1 MKINRF
7 VGLAAI
13 ALLVVSAME
22 AVAALAFAQPL
33 PQTQTRAAV
42 QVNQLPAAQVNQP
55 VAQVNQPPV
64 QPTLPAA
71 QPAESLTILEA
82 GTLTET
88 TTETGTG
95 ATEPI
100 TDTVGGGPND
110 QAGGNDQAGAND
122 QIGGNDQA
130 GPNDQSP
137 KLNGSITVT
146 QTATDGQS
154 ETAEAAALAPLA
166 KITVDQAKTAALA
179 ANANTTVTSAS
190 LEDENGTLI
199 YSVVLSNG
207 LDVKM
212 DAGNGAILQT
222 DANADSQGQN

>member
-13 ALLVVSAME
+13 ALLVVGAME

-42 QVNQLPAAQVNQP
+42 QVYQLPAAQVNQP

-122 QIGGNDQA
+122 Q
-130 GPNDQSP
+130 SP

-207 LDVKM
+207 SDVKM